1 MKFKT
6 GDMVVAI
13 CDEPVKSDAF
23 AYPPKGTVGKVISID
38 NTADRLDVHVDWI
51 EYEYGYNEKIV
62 SWTWVNS
69 DEIKLVEP
77 EREYLNEI
85 YSEWVE
91 RMYYEFTKN
100 NDVTIRTKL
109 DYDKFVLINFSTE
122 KAVFGTYSKLHIH
135 PEDVAPVYAKLMGYE
150 VRKPYEKVKDL
161 KPGYTFEAISGI
173 PYKLIRF
180 EKIEET
186 EMAIVKSLR
195 SSKYLLMN
203 ITTPVSNVKES

>member
-6 GDMVVAI
+6 GDKVVAI
-13 CDEPVKSDAF
+13 CENPVKSDDF

-38 NTADRLDVHVDWI
+38 NTTDRLDVRVDWI
-51 EYEYGYNEKIV
+51 GYEYEYNDGTA

-77 EREYLNEI
+77 EREYYNES
-85 YSEWVE
+85 YNDWVNK
-91 RMYYEFTKN
+91 MYHEFME
-100 NDVTIRTKL
+100 NDDIKIHTCLVEG
-109 DYDKFVLINFSTE
+109 KFVLINFITE
-122 KAVFGTYSKLHIH
+122 KVEFGSCGKYEIK
-135 PEDVAPVYAKLMGYE
+135 PEDVVKPYAKLMGYE
-150 VRKPYEKVKDL
+150 VRKPYERVKDL

-186 EMAIVKSLR
+186 EIKL
-195 SSKYLLMN
+195 
-203 ITTPVSNVKES
+203 

>member
-6 GDMVVAI
+6 GDKVVAI
-13 CDEPVKSDAF
+13 CDEPVKSDDF

-38 NTADRLDVHVDWI
+38 NTTDRLNVRVDWI
-51 EYEYGYNEKIV
+51 EYEYEYNDKTA

-69 DEIKLVEP
+69 DEIELVKP
-77 EREYLNEI
+77 EREYLNET
-85 YSEWVE
+85 YSEWVD
-91 RMYYEFTKN
+91 RMNGEFLKN
-100 NDVTIRTKL
+100 DDIKINTCLVEG
-109 DYDKFVLINFSTE
+109 KFVLINFITE
-122 KAVFGTYSKLHIH
+122 KVEFGSCGKYEIK
-135 PEDVAPVYAKLMGYE
+135 PEDVVKPYAKLMGYE
-150 VRKPYEKVKDL
+150 VRKPYERIIDL

-186 EMAIVKSLR
+186 EMAIVKSLH

-203 ITTPVSNVKES
+203 ITTPVSNVKEN